1 MTVAHDSLNDK
12 YAIVELTKEE
22 LSEIGEMIN
31 CCSLP
36 LKRNFYG
43 LKKSDSLQMNCTCV
57 RIAPCE
63 L

>member
-31 CCSLP
+31 YCPLP
-36 LKRNFYG
+36 LKRNFYR
-43 LKKSDSLQMNCTCV
+43 LKKDIDITLK
-57 RIAPCE
+57 
-63 L
+63 